1 MLSLALHK
9 LALVDGPKELA
20 DALHRFAH
28 SWDLKAEEL
37 KPAVN

>member
-1 MLSLALHK
+1 MLSLAL
-9 LALVDGPKELA
+9 GPKELA